1 MALWDY
7 SVMYLSK
14 YCFKYVGTYGSM
26 GGHKTV
32 RQYVRQY
39 GTPIDCWL
47 FAEHIIEELRENNQQ
62 KRLRPEVAREPL
74 ISFNPS
80 N

>member
-1 MALWDY
+1 
-7 SVMYLSK
+7 MYLSK
-14 YCFKYVGTYGSM
+14 YCFKYIGTYGSM

-47 FAEHIIEELRENNQQ
+47 FAEHIIEERRENNQQ